1 MDYLGRNGPVL
12 SVNSTVMQLQ
22 QDSADILWLDAA
34 QLQKYIPIVKTRTVG
49 GQQQVRVSVII
60 STDCPDFFSLQALV
74 NGTVVYDD
82 VCAVDLMPGKNKI
95 LDVIILPVP
104 LGLGDELNLQLY
116 KENSVPNNLKLYQN
130 SFISLELI

>member
-1 MDYLGRNGPVL
+1 MKIKKMDYLGRNGPIL
-12 SVNSTVMQLQ
+12 TVNSTVMQLQ
-22 QDSADILWLDAA
+22 QDSANIIWLDAA

-49 GQQQVRVSVII
+49 GQQQVRVSVIV

-104 LGLGDELNLQLY
+104 LGLGDELN
-116 KENSVPNNLKLYQN
+116 
-130 SFISLELI
+130 F